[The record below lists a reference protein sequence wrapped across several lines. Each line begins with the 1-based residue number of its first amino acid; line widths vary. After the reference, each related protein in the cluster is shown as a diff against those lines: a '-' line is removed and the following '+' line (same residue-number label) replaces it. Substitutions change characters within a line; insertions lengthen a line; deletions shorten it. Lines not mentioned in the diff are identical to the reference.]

1 MKLFKLIVCIN
12 NILTCHIWN
21 MCTASIHSHRSWM
34 AGNTEQWA
42 GQRAGLQH
50 EIIQY
55 GREVFPAVP
64 SPAAPAMPSR

>member
-1 MKLFKLIVCIN
+1 MSYMEHVYCFDTFPQVLDG
-12 NILTCHIWN
+12 
-21 MCTASIHSHRSWM
+21 
-34 AGNTEQWA
+34 GNTEQWA

-55 GREVFPAVP
+55 GRDVFPAVP